1 MSTDTNGSPK
11 KYAYKD
17 AVRSFLES
25 VMERYMYEGMTSE
38 EFCAEVKRFYDE
50 HVLSV
55 RDDEDL
61 QMLVEQM
68 IPELIEKLEAQRTT
82 SGSSD
87 AEVMQ
92 KIENWILF
100 KDCLDLLEGRPLFSK
115 GREEYVTTGRSWN
128 DAVEYSDRYLLI
140 EREMETL
147 VRAETGEGDY
157 LGFCH
162 LFWEVKKRVLWE
174 KFGIEWHSPSDRNPG
189 VIFD

>member
-11 KYAYKD
+11 KYVYKD

-38 EFCAEVKRFYDE
+38 EFCAEVKQFYDE

-100 KDCLDLLEGRPLFSK
+100 KDCKSTLEGRPLFSEQ
-115 GREEYVTTGRSWN
+115 RERYLKTGRAGG
-128 DAVEYSDRYLLI
+128 DETEYSDYYLLI

-147 VRAETGEGDY
+147 VRAETGKGGY

-162 LFWEVKKRVLWE
+162 EYWTAKKKVLRE
-174 KFGIEWHSPSDRNPG
+174 KYGIDWRSPAERHPHIIYD
-189 VIFD
+189 

>member
-68 IPELIEKLEAQRTT
+68 IPELIEKLEAQGTT

-87 AEVMQ
+87 AEVRQ
-92 KIENWILF
+92 KIEAWILF
-100 KDCLDLLEGRPLFSK
+100 KDCKNTLEGRPLFSEQ
-115 GREEYVTTGRSWN
+115 RERYLKTGRAGG
-128 DAVEYSDRYLLI
+128 DETEYSDYYLLI

-147 VRAETGEGDY
+147 VRAKTGKGGY

-162 LFWEVKKRVLWE
+162 EYWAVKKEVLRE
-174 KFGIEWHSPSDRNPG
+174 KYGIDWRSPAERYPHI
-189 VIFD
+189 IFD

>member
-68 IPELIEKLEAQRTT
+68 IPELIEKLEAQEKS

-100 KDCLDLLEGRPLFSK
+100 KDCKSTLEGRPLFSEQ
-115 GREEYVTTGRSWN
+115 RERYLKTERAGGDET
-128 DAVEYSDRYLLI
+128 EYSDYYLLI

-147 VRAETGEGDY
+147 VRAETGKGGY

-162 LFWEVKKRVLWE
+162 EYWAAKKKVLRE
-174 KFGIEWHSPSDRNPG
+174 KYGIDWRSPAERYPHI
-189 VIFD
+189 IFD